1 MLPCS
6 ETMSAFTPHS
16 AYQAL
21 AMRGYLVAHAK
32 RTAASIV
39 ALGLTGAPNGLS
51 LNKGAQA
58 VTQIDQLQQVEVG
71 LDKRIPAADAAI
83 GTTAAHKS
91 GRIAGAHDDKL
102 DIADRAL
109 AGTRIATAHDQVTA
123 GVAQLG
129 DVQARGLEHVERVG
143 LKRALGNGDAQR
155 TLSTTAR
162 GVVAVG
168 SGVLSRSVRGLQ
180 TLERKGKSRRRYL
193 DAIAER
199 AGKDGVVATAR
210 THRIG
215 QATGIG
221 LKDQARVVIKRV
233 HDGEVEGQHLGVLGS
248 QALDQGTQLARQR
261 RDDTGSFQQRIHT
274 VEYLGTAVQARQ
286 LANGGLDGLGLGACR
301 HAGIEAHKVIG
312 VHAAQGL
319 GSQLAILARRE
330 QLLKRTHA
338 TCDNAR
344 IGNASLRT
352 ASATSETIST
362 SPAVSPAP
370 ISSKPSCVNWRE
382 PPALRW
388 HSRTTGAS

>member
-1 MLPCS
+1 M
-6 ETMSAFTPHS
+6 
-16 AYQAL
+16 
-21 AMRGYLVAHAK
+21 
-32 RTAASIV
+32 
-39 ALGLTGAPNGLS
+39 
-51 LNKGAQA
+51 
-58 VTQIDQLQQVEVG
+58 
-71 LDKRIPAADAAI
+71 
-83 GTTAAHKS
+83 
-91 GRIAGAHDDKL
+91 
-102 DIADRAL
+102 
-109 AGTRIATAHDQVTA
+109 
-123 GVAQLG
+123 
-129 DVQARGLEHVERVG
+129 
-143 LKRALGNGDAQR
+143 
-155 TLSTTAR
+155 
-162 GVVAVG
+162 
-168 SGVLSRSVRGLQ
+168 RGLQ

-344 IGNASLRT
+344 IGQCQLTHGLGHERDDLDIARSVAHTDELKAQLRKLTRAAGIALALANHRRLVAQAQGQVGRAHAGRNQAHDRQRVVGTDHQQTPIIVKELKRRVRNAATFLERTLVLEQRRLDRKVMMLPEAALHRQRNLLARLSLLGQYVP
-352 ASATSETIST
+352 E
-362 SPAVSPAP
+362 SPRCGRHLVSLLMLCF
-370 ISSKPSCVNWRE
+370 I
-382 PPALRW
+382 
-388 HSRTTGAS
+388 